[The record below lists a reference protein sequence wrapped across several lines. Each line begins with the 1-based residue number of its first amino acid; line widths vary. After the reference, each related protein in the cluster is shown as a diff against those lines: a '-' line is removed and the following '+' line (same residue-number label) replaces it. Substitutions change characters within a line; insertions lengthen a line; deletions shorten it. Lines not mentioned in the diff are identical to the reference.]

1 MSARELQVR
10 PKVVIAVDFPNV
22 SLTVAEHYGSDA
34 DIDWAGL
41 NAWLQMD
48 GVENLGLT
56 CEDVDFRSRVFMQKA
71 GEAQSAGRETVVDR
85 HHLKQLLSKAGW
97 SVFEKPEYKA
107 TPELGTYVSRLSH
120 AFFLPGREQIEYL
133 RAWTPEVPAPEK
145 LQVLAHEA
153 LKVFPEYLTRADKVS
168 LQSLARLAA
177 HPLFQAKLVERLTQ
191 VYSDVV
197 SAEATKRDQVLRA
210 ILQDYAQSNLA
221 EQFPWVRLPNLERAS
236 QNQIIRVTR
245 QVLNALQPVNETEK
259 RIRDIDDD
267 LNHWVAD
274 QTIPL
279 AKQRQRGIVYL
290 VGNDIRNHLVIAE
303 RIRLRYHMEVRFVM
317 CRRMYD
323 DLVSSSNRAKLD
335 AYGQTMFIDQFVTHG
350 SRLEVGVA

>member
-1 MSARELQVR
+1 MSARVLQVR

-41 NAWLQMD
+41 NAWLQMN
-48 GVENLGLT
+48 GVETLGLT
-56 CEDVDFRSRVFMQKA
+56 CEAVDFRSRVFLQKA
-71 GEAQSAGRETVVDR
+71 GEAQTAGREALADR
-85 HHLKQLLSKAGW
+85 AHLKHVLREAGW
-97 SVFEKPEYKA
+97 SLFEKPEYKA

-133 RAWTPEVPAPEK
+133 RAWTPESPTPEK
-145 LQVLAHEA
+145 LQQLAHEA

-168 LQSLARLAA
+168 LPGLARLAA
-177 HPLFQAKLVERLTQ
+177 HPSFQAKLVERLTQ
-191 VYSDVV
+191 IYSDIVA
-197 SAEATKRDQVLRA
+197 AEAAKRDQVLRS
-210 ILQDYAQSNLA
+210 ILQDYAQSDLA
-221 EQFPWVRLPNLERAS
+221 EQFSWVRLPNLERAT

-245 QVLNALQPVNETEK
+245 QVLDALQPVNETEK

-267 LNHWVAD
+267 LNRWVAE

-279 AKQRQRGIVYL
+279 GKHRQQGIVYL

-335 AYGQTMFIDQFVTHG
+335 AYGQTMFIDEFVTHG
-350 SRLEVGVA
+350 SCLEVGVA